1 MKKRRIKSNPLK
13 KGVRIRRIILKTNL
27 INNNIEVITTDNL
40 RFIIKRDRNNKEH
53 QRGMMIKTLDHYPSL
68 MMTFREGVNTDIKPI
83 DHRDI

>member
-13 KGVRIRRIILKTNL
+13 KGVRIRRIILETNL

-53 QRGMMIKTLDHYPSL
+53 QRGMMIKTLDRYPFL
-68 MMTFREGVNTDIKPI
+68 MMTFREGVNTDI
-83 DHRDI
+83 